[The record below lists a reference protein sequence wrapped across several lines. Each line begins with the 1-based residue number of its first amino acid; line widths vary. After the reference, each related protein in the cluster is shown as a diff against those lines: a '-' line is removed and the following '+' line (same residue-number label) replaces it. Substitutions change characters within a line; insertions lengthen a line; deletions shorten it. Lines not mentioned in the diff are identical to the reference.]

1 MFKFKNNL
9 VLALSITALAAT
21 SLTGCAKQV
30 AEDAA
35 PNGNNQALVEEVAP
49 TVTAGFGSDLK
60 LSDSVS
66 IKFENLMSFAPLK
79 ICFKLRKGNGC

>member
-1 MFKFKNNL
+1 MFKVKNNL
-9 VLALSITALAAT
+9 VFALSITALAAT

-49 TVTAGFGSDLK
+49 TVTTGFGSDLK
-60 LSDSVS
+60 LSDSV
-66 IKFENLMSFAPLK
+66 
-79 ICFKLRKGNGC
+79 